1 MGKTLK
7 LDITQTQPFAGSE
20 EEAVLNLELTTDH
33 FRREVH
39 MVLRHYGLTSTQ
51 YNALRILRGMGPGGL
66 TCSDLGSRLVSTDPD
81 ITRLLD
87 RLAKQK
93 LVRRRRDLR
102 DRRVVLTEITEEGM
116 QLVEI
121 ITPVLDAHIRGMMR
135 HMPQD
140 RLQLLIDL
148 LAEAR
153 HPHGQEAA
161 TPQASTEMPITTQR
175 VG

>member
-7 LDITQTQPFAGSE
+7 LDISQTQPCAGSE
-20 EEAVLNLELTTDH
+20 EEAVLNLERTTDH

-39 MVLRHYGLTSTQ
+39 LILRHYGLTSTQ

-66 TCSDLGSRLVSTDPD
+66 TCTDLGSRLVSTDPD

-121 ITPVLDAHIRGMMR
+121 ISPVLETHIRELMR
-135 HMPQD
+135 HMQRD
-140 RLQLLIDL
+140 RLQLLIEL
-148 LAEAR
+148 LGEAR
-153 HPHGQEAA
+153 RPHEQESAA
-161 TPQASTEMPITTQR
+161 TPSSSAAPKSSQR
-175 VG
+175 AG